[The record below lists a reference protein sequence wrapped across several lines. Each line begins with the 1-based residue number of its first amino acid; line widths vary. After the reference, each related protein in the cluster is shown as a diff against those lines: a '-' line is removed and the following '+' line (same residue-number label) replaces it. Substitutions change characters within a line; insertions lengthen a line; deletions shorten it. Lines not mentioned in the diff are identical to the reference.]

1 MKKIINERPQID
13 PSPTITTFNS
23 LSFSLVFFFSAPR
36 FSHFSTS
43 FLSLSATPANTQ
55 HRHLLTCAGG
65 AMSRARSRSRS
76 PSPSPCCGDSHLVL
90 LLPVMLA
97 VFFNSLLLLPRS
109 SLAIRPTESDRIE
122 LANATESSS
131 NVSLSRPRE
140 GTFADMI
147 DRALEHEFTENDQNE
162 GDGFLDSV
170 SISTILASFFFC
182 FTYLETQIAV
192 SVCSTCSLVGFWFL
206 ICELKPVYK
215 CRIHSNS
222 CHLDCV
228 AAFYDFAFFLFF
240 IFGVSVRD

>member
-1 MKKIINERPQID
+1 MRKIINERSQLD
-13 PSPTITTFNS
+13 PSPITTFKS
-23 LSFSLVFFFSAPR
+23 STPSCLFALLLV

-43 FLSLSATPANTQ
+43 SLSLRHAGKRSPPSNTTQ

-162 GDGFLDSV
+162 GTVSDS
-170 SISTILASFFFC
+170 
-182 FTYLETQIAV
+182 
-192 SVCSTCSLVGFWFL
+192 
-206 ICELKPVYK
+206 
-215 CRIHSNS
+215 
-222 CHLDCV
+222 
-228 AAFYDFAFFLFF
+228 
-240 IFGVSVRD
+240 

>member
-1 MKKIINERPQID
+1 MRKIINERSQLD
-13 PSPTITTFNS
+13 PSPITTFKS
-23 LSFSLVFFFSAPR
+23 STPSCLFALLLV

-43 FLSLSATPANTQ
+43 SLSLRHAGKRSPPSNTTQ

-65 AMSRARSRSRS
+65 AMSRARSRS
-76 PSPSPCCGDSHLVL
+76 PSPCCGDTHLVL

-206 ICELKPVYK
+206 ICELKPFFE

>member
-1 MKKIINERPQID
+1 MRKIINERSQLD
-13 PSPTITTFNS
+13 PSPITTFKS
-23 LSFSLVFFFSAPR
+23 STPSCLFALLLV

-43 FLSLSATPANTQ
+43 SLSLRHAGKRSPPSNTTQ

-162 GDGFLDSV
+162 G
-170 SISTILASFFFC
+170 
-182 FTYLETQIAV
+182 AV
-192 SVCSTCSLVGFWFL
+192 SDS
-206 ICELKPVYK
+206 
-215 CRIHSNS
+215 
-222 CHLDCV
+222 
-228 AAFYDFAFFLFF
+228 
-240 IFGVSVRD
+240 

>member
-97 VFFNSLLLLPRS
+97 VFFHSLLLLPHS

-131 NVSLSRPRE
+131 NASLSRPRE

-206 ICELKPVYK
+206 ICELKPFFE

-228 AAFYDFAFFLFF
+228 AAFYDSSASF
-240 IFGVSVRD
+240 FGVSVRD